1 MNFIPKEHIEPTYFP
16 DGFGVRT
23 TQNKEV
29 IIIDFIAS
37 NGLGDKAVISSIALP
52 KSAALDLAKRIKDIY
67 EESENV

>member
-29 IIIDFIAS
+29 VIIDFIAS

-67 EESENV
+67 EEDENV

>member
-37 NGLGDKAVISSIALP
+37 NGVGNKAVISSIALP
-52 KSAALDLAKRIKDIY
+52 KSGALDLAKKILALYQEKQND
-67 EESENV
+67 

>member
-29 IIIDFIAS
+29 VIIDFIAS